1 MLSVIICTYN
11 RQKYIYN
18 CLRSI
23 ANNALETTQYEIVLI
38 NNNSTD
44 NTEAECN
51 RFCTDYPQVRFNYFV
66 ETNQGLSYARN
77 RGIAEAKGEVLV
89 YVDDD
94 AVVNKDYLLT
104 VARFFAATPDAM
116 AAGGAIYPVYE
127 TEEPE
132 WMSVYTKALITAYK
146 DEGSKIVRLRGSKF
160 PSGGNAAYRREVF
173 DRVGLF
179 DTELGRKGTSLIS
192 GEEKA
197 VFDKMKK
204 LDMPVYYL
212 PDMILYHIIP
222 PSKLTKEYFD
232 NLTLSIGKS
241 EKLRTLSVSRAA
253 YVKRIV
259 EEIVKWVASILLCLG
274 FCLQLSPGKGIKLLQ
289 FRFNVSKGLIAG

>member
-23 ANNALETTQYEIVLI
+23 ANNTLEPTQYEIVLI

-94 AVVNKDYLLT
+94 AVVNKDY
-104 VARFFAATPDAM
+104 
-116 AAGGAIYPVYE
+116 AGFSYY
-127 TEEPE
+127 
-132 WMSVYTKALITAYK
+132 
-146 DEGSKIVRLRGSKF
+146 
-160 PSGGNAAYRREVF
+160 
-173 DRVGLF
+173 
-179 DTELGRKGTSLIS
+179 SLS
-192 GEEKA
+192 A
-197 VFDKMKK
+197 
-204 LDMPVYYL
+204 
-212 PDMILYHIIP
+212 
-222 PSKLTKEYFD
+222 
-232 NLTLSIGKS
+232 
-241 EKLRTLSVSRAA
+241 
-253 YVKRIV
+253 
-259 EEIVKWVASILLCLG
+259 
-274 FCLQLSPGKGIKLLQ
+274 
-289 FRFNVSKGLIAG
+289 